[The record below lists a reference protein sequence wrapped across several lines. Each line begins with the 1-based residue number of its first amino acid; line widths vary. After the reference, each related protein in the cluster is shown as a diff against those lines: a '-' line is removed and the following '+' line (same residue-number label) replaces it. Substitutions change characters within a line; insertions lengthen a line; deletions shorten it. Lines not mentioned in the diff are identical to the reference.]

1 MIGARR
7 LAVIEEKQYKD
18 PAPIIH
24 LRNKIDEIQ
33 RQILIEIYPEAVR
46 PTRRRTMAVTLGKLV
61 TKTLFTY
68 TESTF
73 KSIETLNET
82 FKGIATELNRQFDK
96 LGILT
101 SHEHAP
107 LCEGLRLVLKW
118 YQVLSIEAFLKIQL
132 TSELAHEEYKEINTT
147 QELIIKKEALKKK
160 IDYFN
165 LKMSEAEDNFA
176 RQRNNQFDFTSDDIN
191 TIFCRLLKEEKAFSS
206 SGYSMIEK
214 FKQERNTLEANL
226 AQFNLEVDEAI
237 KEFKRTSETEEQNR
251 CDLVKSK
258 LNKID
263 VYYVSEFVKSNPV
276 VMQKYNEY
284 FDQKKQK
291 YLKRIIEILSS
302 TVPLTIMLKETKDEL
317 SSFYSNTYSDP
328 FGLYQYVPVMRPKA
342 VNGTYQLLN
351 KQITQFESAEDKSN
365 TNDMK
370 SEVLAL
376 DSKYTKLYKKTCNKK
391 KKAEDA
397 YVDAAEQFLSKFENK
412 PRQILAIRDEANKNF
427 ESEIQNFIKR
437 LKPANDQLE
446 INPLSL
452 PEYYNKNMNKAWTD
466 TFKQYFK
473 KELNHLTQE
482 FDKIK
487 FDKSEFISEKV
498 KQLCSDF
505 SSKKLLI
512 LRDVVTEEKLKQRY
526 GVVLTIFNE
535 TYAQLCRD
543 PVFAEIESYFI
554 EYENEIERG
563 HQKERQQQIEQEK
576 KKAEQKPME
585 VKMEMPVIIP
595 VVKPI
600 INLSRPYSAPVIE
613 EQPKEYKS
621 PPVVVKQNKLESVPR
636 ASDDN
641 MSSWKRAV
649 LCGLLSTVIIGLS
662 LTIFGLFLEIT
673 LGVALAIVIT
683 GVVIGGAEYG
693 VSGYHS
699 QYPGNWPP
707 ASTMTIQTQ
716 KDNQTRLT
724 VTSANTQ
731 DSPQKTLATGSIIK
745 AKGNPWWGFFNH
757 TDSGSKAKA
766 NDQLEAKIE
775 KRKIYR

>member
-1 MIGARR
+1 MRNSFLLRLLIFIIFAFLSTAILAEAKLTIHISGITGNALKNTQAR
-7 LAVIEEKQYKD
+7 LAVAEENSVND
-18 PAPIIH
+18 
-24 LRNKIDEIQ
+24 IDEFYHDVPEHIKKALAPYGYFKVNVQTKRSNHSLYFHVEPGPLTKIAHIDLEVTGPGKEDPVIQ
-33 RQILIEIYPEAVR
+33 QFVQHFPLQQGKTLLTEEYEKAKDALFQTALNQGYLKAFLQKKAIEIDLTHDTANIILHLNTGERYYFG
-46 PTRRRTMAVTLGKLV
+46 RTGFGASP
-61 TKTLFTY
+61 FAS
-68 TESTF
+68 EF
-73 KSIETLNET
+73 
-82 FKGIATELNRQFDK
+82 LNRFVSFKEGEPFSSEKLLQF
-96 LGILT
+96 
-101 SHEHAP
+101 
-107 LCEGLRLVLKW
+107 
-118 YQVLSIEAFLKIQL
+118 Q
-132 TSELAHEEYKEINTT
+132 N
-147 QELIIKKEALKKK
+147 
-160 IDYFN
+160 N
-165 LKMSEAEDNFA
+165 L
-176 RQRNNQFDFTSDDIN
+176 
-191 TIFCRLLKEEKAFSS
+191 SS
-206 SGYSMIEK
+206 SGY
-214 FKQERNTLEANL
+214 FKNVIVTP
-226 AQFNLEVDEAI
+226 
-237 KEFKRTSETEEQNR
+237 EFENAENNQIPTQ
-251 CDLVKSK
+251 VA
-258 LNKID
+258 
-263 VYYVSEFVKSNPV
+263 
-276 VMQKYNEY
+276 M
-284 FDQKKQK
+284 
-291 YLKRIIEILSS
+291 
-302 TVPLTIMLKETKDEL
+302 TVPKSQQYKIGLGYGTFTGPRLTMGMDWRRI
-317 SSFYSNTYSDP
+317 
-328 FGLYQYVPVMRPKA
+328 
-342 VNGTYQLLN
+342 
-351 KQITQFESAEDKSN
+351 
-365 TNDMK
+365 
-370 SEVLAL
+370 
-376 DSKYTKLYKKTCNKK
+376 
-391 KKAEDA
+391 
-397 YVDAAEQFLSKFENK
+397 AEQFLSKFENK